1 MASQPTHPVHT
12 GHAGH
17 PNMPEMATYKASRI
31 STHYTFDDA
40 PMLVYWESTQACD
53 LACIHCRAEAVPH
66 RSSLELSTDEAKAL
80 FRQIAEFGGR
90 MPPHLVITGGD
101 PLHRPDLFELIDY
114 AVNLGVQVS
123 VTPAGTAKLTVEMV
137 KKLKAAGVVGLGLSL
152 DGSTPAR
159 HDAFRQV
166 NGSFEWTTNAA
177 RQIVA
182 EGIPLQV
189 NTMVCAQTLDDLPA
203 IYDVMAD
210 IGINRWAL
218 FFLIAT
224 GRGESLQQL
233 SPEQSEKMVHW
244 LQDLAEDPNTP
255 FIVKTTE
262 APFYRRVALERLGHG
277 AGGAAALRQTPMGR
291 AFGIRDGNGV
301 VFVSHVGQVFPSGFL
316 PIAAGNVRK
325 QSLVD
330 IYRNSELFR
339 NLRNMDELAG
349 KCGVC
354 PYRYLCGGSRA
365 RAYAE
370 TGSVLGSDSLCVFE
384 PPMWSQN

>member
-1 MASQPTHPVHT
+1 MSRITHPET
-12 GHAGH
+12 SIH
-17 PNMPEMATYKASRI
+17 PEMPEMATYRAVQISSR
-31 STHYTFDDA
+31 YTFDQA
-40 PMLVYWESTQACD
+40 PMMIYWESTQACD

-80 FRQIAEFGGR
+80 FRQIAEFGGH

-101 PLHRPDLFELIDY
+101 PLQRPDLYELIEY

-123 VTPAGTAKLTVEMV
+123 VTPAGTAKLTTDVV
-137 KKLKAAGVVGLGLSL
+137 KQLKAAGVVGLGLSL
-152 DGSTPAR
+152 DGSNPAR

-166 NGSFEWTTNAA
+166 DGSFHWTTSAA

-203 IYDVMAD
+203 TYDVMAE
-210 IGINRWAL
+210 IGISRWAL

-224 GRGESLQQL
+224 GRGETLQQI
-233 SPEQSEKMVHW
+233 SREQSETLVHW
-244 LQDLAEDPNTP
+244 LQDLAEDPATP
-255 FIVKTTE
+255 FVVKTTE
-262 APFYRRVALERLGHG
+262 APFYRRVALQRLGHD
-277 AGGAAALRQTPMGR
+277 AGGAAAVRRTPMGR

-301 VFVSHVGQVFPSGFL
+301 VFISHVGQVFPSGFL
-316 PIAAGNVRK
+316 PISAGNVRK
-325 QSLVD
+325 QSLAE
-330 IYRNSELFR
+330 IYRDSELFR
-339 NLRNMDELAG
+339 SLRDMDQLTG

-354 PYRYLCGGSRA
+354 SFRYLCGGSRA

-370 TGSVLGSDSLCVFE
+370 TGSVLGSDGLCVYE
-384 PPMWSQN
+384 PPTWQHN